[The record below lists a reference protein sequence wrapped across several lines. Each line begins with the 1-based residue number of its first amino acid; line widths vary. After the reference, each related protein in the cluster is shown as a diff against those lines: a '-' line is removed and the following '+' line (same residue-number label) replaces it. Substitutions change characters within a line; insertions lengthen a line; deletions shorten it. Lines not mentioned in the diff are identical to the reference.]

1 MFPVLPRLDCTT
13 AKRYPDTNCIDVEMI
28 VDYDEKHVSSNNNS
42 WIGFVKPNNIQSIIN
57 NKLDNKIILKP
68 MPFNDNIQLD
78 TIAKYSND
86 CSKTIDHL
94 KIEPMDLE
102 LIKSDKTT
110 NAVVVKLGV
119 KENDI
124 VTSKIKYSNT
134 YGIFPTDVLFLSWWK
149 WW

>member
-1 MFPVLPRLDCTT
+1 
-13 AKRYPDTNCIDVEMI
+13 
-28 VDYDEKHVSSNNNS
+28 
-42 WIGFVKPNNIQSIIN
+42 
-57 NKLDNKIILKP
+57 

-78 TIAKYSND
+78 TIVKYSND

-119 KENDI
+119 KGKDV

-134 YGIFPTDVLFLSWWK
+134 NGIFPTDVLFLS
-149 WW
+149 